1 MAEMACTCL
10 HHANNIVFINADVRY
25 SVIEEAWVV
34 LEHCLLT
41 VIPLKRQTPTD
52 ALCMSTAMAVGFVIF
67 GLANLFSSRTK
78 ASN

>member
-41 VIPLKRQTPTD
+41 VIPLKRKTPTD